1 MNIYRCK
8 FMGRE
13 VGALGRHSK
22 WFDIL
27 IAAESE
33 PHALS
38 QLYQEYID
46 VIHTGLELVEN
57 DNSLFLEV

>member
-1 MNIYRCK
+1 
-8 FMGRE
+8 MGRE